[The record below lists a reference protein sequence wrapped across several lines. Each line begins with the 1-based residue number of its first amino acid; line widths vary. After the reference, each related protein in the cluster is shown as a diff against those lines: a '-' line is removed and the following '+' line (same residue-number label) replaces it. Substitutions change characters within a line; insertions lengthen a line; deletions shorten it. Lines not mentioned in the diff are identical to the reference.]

1 MGEGH
6 PPADPAR
13 SASAPD
19 LPGPR
24 SAGIDPAGA
33 APPAAP
39 PAEPEPVSRVML
51 AGYLLV
57 AVILVGWFLW
67 GWLGL
72 RQGFVDSVGESAGAG
87 FALLLLVSI
96 VGSLRRSRR

>member
-1 MGEGH
+1 M
-6 PPADPAR
+6 
-13 SASAPD
+13 
-19 LPGPR
+19 
-24 SAGIDPAGA
+24 DPAGA